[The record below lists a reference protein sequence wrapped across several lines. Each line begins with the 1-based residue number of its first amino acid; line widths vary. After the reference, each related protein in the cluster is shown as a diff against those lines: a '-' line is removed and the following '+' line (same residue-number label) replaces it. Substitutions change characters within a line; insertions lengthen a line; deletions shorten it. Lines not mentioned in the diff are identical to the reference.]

1 MELNEGGGTDR
12 SGGGKGEEEREKT
25 SGASS
30 LLRRSEWDGG
40 EREPKRGERG
50 ALAGRGPPVE
60 IRRED
65 SRLLLPLVL
74 PLPGESVS
82 APNMPPL
89 LPLALAAAGAA
100 AEVWIFSGETTMLPM
115 VRHRR
120 PLLLLLLPP
129 LITPS
134 LPPESPRGGLLLL
147 LLLVLL
153 ALVVVGGGGLV

>member
-25 SGASS
+25 SVASS
-30 LLRRSEWDGG
+30 LFRRSEWEGG
-40 EREPKRGERG
+40 ETEPKRGERG
-50 ALAGRGPPVE
+50 ALAGREPPVE

-65 SRLLLPLVL
+65 SRLLLLLLL

-82 APNMPPL
+82 APNIPPL

-100 AEVWIFSGETTMLPM
+100 AEPWIFSGETTMLPM

-120 PLLLLLLPP
+120 PLLLLLPLP
-129 LITPS
+129 TPS
-134 LPPESPRGGLLLL
+134 LPAESPRGKLLLL
-147 LLLVLL
+147 LLLLL
-153 ALVVVGGGGLV
+153 ALVLMVVLMGLA

>member
-1 MELNEGGGTDR
+1 MELKEGGGTDK

-30 LLRRSEWDGG
+30 QLRRSEWEGG

-65 SRLLLPLVL
+65 SRLLLLLVL
-74 PLPGESVS
+74 PLLDESVS
-82 APNMPPL
+82 APNIPPL
-89 LPLALAAAGAA
+89 LPLALAAAA
-100 AEVWIFSGETTMLPM
+100 AEAPWIFSGETTMLPM

-120 PLLLLLLPP
+120 PLLLLLLLLP
-129 LITPS
+129 LPVPS
-134 LPPESPRGGLLLL
+134 LPAESPRGRLLLLLL
-147 LLLVLL
+147 LLLVLI
-153 ALVVVGGGGLV
+153 VVLMGLT

>member
-1 MELNEGGGTDR
+1 MELKEGGGTER

-30 LLRRSEWDGG
+30 LFRCSEWEGG

-60 IRRED
+60 IRWED

-74 PLPGESVS
+74 PLPGETVS
-82 APNMPPL
+82 APNIPPL

-100 AEVWIFSGETTMLPM
+100 EPSILSGERTMLPM

-120 PLLLLLLPP
+120 PLLVLLPP
-129 LITPS
+129 LPAPS
-134 LPPESPRGGLLLL
+134 LPAESPRGRLVVL
-147 LLLVLL
+147 LLLVLVSL
-153 ALVVVGGGGLV
+153 AVMEVGLA